1 MIKEFIGY
9 GKTVEEA
16 TAAAKTGLNAPDTAD
31 INIEVISM
39 PKKKVLGL
47 FGGNDASVKAWFDD
61 KRNETKKSAGKAAVK
76 NTAKSPK
83 AAPKKA
89 PAKAAADRAQEA
101 KTDKKPENTR
111 RAGDAARTDI
121 TQSDIDETKAYLE
134 AILKGLSI
142 DDAVVSASVKDSVIM
157 FDIECGEY
165 GIIIGH
171 RGETLDAIQYLTSIS
186 TKSSSAGY
194 IRVIINV
201 ANYRERRAKTLSEL
215 ALKNA
220 NYVQRTHRKYVFEP
234 MNPYER
240 RIIHTTVQEVDGV
253 ESFSIGTGADR
264 KVIIVPEGGERR
276 NNGQYGGAKRV
287 QRPKAAAAPKADRAD
302 LPKFGKIERPAE

>member
-1 MIKEFIGY
+1 MIKEFTGY

-16 TAAAKTGLNAPDTAD
+16 TAAAKTGLNAPETAD
-31 INIEVISM
+31 INIEVISI

-47 FGGNDASVKAWFDD
+47 FGGNDAAVKAWYEDGRREKP
-61 KRNETKKSAGKAAVK
+61 KRTPAPAKSTAKKEPAKKAPAKPAPKAGRAANTKKAAVK
-76 NTAKSPK
+76 NETAGKAS
-83 AAPKKA
+83 AAPRTEIA
-89 PAKAAADRAQEA
+89 
-101 KTDKKPENTR
+101 EN
-111 RAGDAARTDI
+111 DI
-121 TQSDIDETKAYLE
+121 AETKAYLE
-134 AILKGLSI
+134 AILKGLNI
-142 DDAVVSASVKDSVIM
+142 EDAVITTSVEDAGIV
-157 FDIECGEY
+157 FEIECSEY

-201 ANYRERRAKTLSEL
+201 ANYREKRAKTLREL

-240 RIIHTTVQEVDGV
+240 RIIHTTVQEVAGV
-253 ESFSIGTGADR
+253 ESFSIGAGADR
-264 KVIIVPEGGERR
+264 KVMIVPEGGERR
-276 NNGQYGGAKRV
+276 QGYSQ
-287 QRPKAAAAPKADRAD
+287 QRRTSAPARSTAPPKADRAD
-302 LPKFGKIERPAE
+302 LPKFGKIEKPAE